1 MERKKSFLIILILI
15 VSAHVYLFAQLKV
28 EEPKTIV
35 APKPTSS
42 AAIKLN
48 NVVIK
53 KQEVKPKPKKVEK
66 VVVEKKPI
74 IKKKL
79 PKTKSKNIV
88 KEVKKKVKK
97 KKIVKKKIEK
107 KVEKPVEKPI
117 KKPEP
122 KKVFEKE
129 QVPQEISQKVQKSK
143 KINPKVLKA
152 VENQYLLKLKRLI
165 DKNKKYPKTAKRL
178 NQTGKVYLSFTIG
191 KNGEIKNVRISK
203 NSKYSRLN
211 KAAMEI
217 LTKIKKFEPIPKELN
232 KNSWDITVPVA
243 YQIVRS

>member
-35 APKPTSS
+35 APKPSSS

-66 VVVEKKPI
+66 VVVKKKPI

-107 KVEKPVEKPI
+107 KVEKPVEKPV

-129 QVPQEISQKVQKSK
+129 QVPQEVSQKAQKSE

-152 VENQYLLKLKRLI
+152 VENEYLLKLKRLI
-165 DKNKKYPKTAKRL
+165 DKNKKYPKAAKRL

-203 NSKYSRLN
+203 NSIYSRLN
-211 KAAMEI
+211 KAAIEI

>member
-35 APKPTSS
+35 APKPSSS

-66 VVVEKKPI
+66 VVVKKKPI

-88 KEVKKKVKK
+88 KEVKKK
-97 KKIVKKKIEK
+97 IEK
-107 KVEKPVEKPI
+107 KVEKPVEKVV

-129 QVPQEISQKVQKSK
+129 QVPQEVSQKAQKSE

-152 VENQYLLKLKRLI
+152 VENEYLLKLKRLI
-165 DKNKKYPKTAKRL
+165 DKNKKYPKAAKRL

-203 NSKYSRLN
+203 NSIYSRLN
-211 KAAMEI
+211 KAAIEI

>member
-35 APKPTSS
+35 APKPSSS

-66 VVVEKKPI
+66 VVVKKKPI

-88 KEVKKKVKK
+88 KEVKKK
-97 KKIVKKKIEK
+97 IEK
-107 KVEKPVEKPI
+107 KVEKPVEKVV

-129 QVPQEISQKVQKSK
+129 QVPQEVSQKAQKSE

-152 VENQYLLKLKRLI
+152 VENEYLLKLKRLI
-165 DKNKKYPKTAKRL
+165 DKNKKYPKAAKRL

-211 KAAMEI
+211 KAAIEI